1 MLTADNIL
9 PLSSEAHRAAIFL
22 PLLEQV
28 KIGNYFAFRHFIG
41 QQRLTSLD
49 LSQLLRGHERGAL
62 QHLGQA
68 LHNMPIEK
76 LDISNNA
83 LGPAGIGAFMEAL
96 RGTQIKSLNLAKNN
110 LQDQGVAALAQFIST
125 TAITHLELEDNQIAG
140 QSLVSLAQGL
150 TPSAMQCISLCYNPI
165 PTDMAVQFLQN
176 LANSSVKTLSFEEN
190 NLMAGD
196 LTNLHELGQALAITP
211 INAINLSGNELD
223 AQGITAFLSG
233 LNFSKV
239 TYMNLSC
246 NNIGGVDI
254 STSAPVIGELAK
266 ALSST
271 SLVQLDISA
280 NNLIAAQMMGLG
292 QHLVNHFSLKKLFIG
307 SNQLGTS
314 VEVESALRGLAS
326 LTVQEL
332 DLSDSYLQNHH
343 VEILLTALKDKAL
356 YKLNLADNL
365 ISNAGVTELLP
376 KLATTQLVQLNVDNR
391 DLTTETKNLIQQA
404 MQQQK
409 SQLMV
414 TPFWVYFLHRSS
426 QMPQGLEVSIKPKS
440 SLDTSSQ
447 QAARN
452 GMAILMDKRLPNELF
467 CKIFSYLP
475 LMGASNVYQRI
486 EQFEKILS
494 TRSGGQL
501 FNLRELARSRPK
513 P

>member
-1 MLTADNIL
+1 
-9 PLSSEAHRAAIFL
+9 
-22 PLLEQV
+22 
-28 KIGNYFAFRHFIG
+28 
-41 QQRLTSLD
+41 
-49 LSQLLRGHERGAL
+49 
-62 QHLGQA
+62 
-68 LHNMPIEK
+68 
-76 LDISNNA
+76 
-83 LGPAGIGAFMEAL
+83 
-96 RGTQIKSLNLAKNN
+96 
-110 LQDQGVAALAQFIST
+110 
-125 TAITHLELEDNQIAG
+125 
-140 QSLVSLAQGL
+140 
-150 TPSAMQCISLCYNPI
+150 
-165 PTDMAVQFLQN
+165 
-176 LANSSVKTLSFEEN
+176 
-190 NLMAGD
+190 
-196 LTNLHELGQALAITP
+196 
-211 INAINLSGNELD
+211 
-223 AQGITAFLSG
+223 
-233 LNFSKV
+233 
-239 TYMNLSC
+239 
-246 NNIGGVDI
+246 
-254 STSAPVIGELAK
+254 
-266 ALSST
+266 
-271 SLVQLDISA
+271 
-280 NNLIAAQMMGLG
+280 
-292 QHLVNHFSLKKLFIG
+292 
-307 SNQLGTS
+307 
-314 VEVESALRGLAS
+314 LAS